1 MTTANTANTTKKDS
15 KKAIPAPYY
24 KSAFDAY
31 SRRDDSDEEIED
43 ASKRIKV

>member
-1 MTTANTANTTKKDS
+1 MSTVKKDS
-15 KKAIPAPYY
+15 KPIQAPYF

-31 SRRDDSDEEIED
+31 SRRDDSDEDIED